1 ARRPAGE
8 SRQLRDLPT
17 EPGAIAAPELRSGT
31 ARPAGAEVR
40 HQRDRSVDRRTNLQ
54 RADDPLGFLDVI
66 QRLVALLPGNRDVG
80 LGRDPLAL
88 DLFLE
93 LADVL
98 FGVRHRDDEVL
109 GVDARAQLVALNLQA
124 RPLERLLPLVALAF
138 RLRDH

>member
-1 ARRPAGE
+1 GE
-8 SRQLRDLPT
+8 VRQLRDLRT

-31 ARPAGAEVR
+31 ARPAGAEGR
-40 HQRDRSVDRRTNLQ
+40 HQRDRSVNRRTYLQ
-54 RADDPLGFLDVI
+54 RADDALGFLDVI

-80 LGRDPLAL
+80 LCRDPLAL

-124 RPLERLLPLVALAF
+124 RPLQVLLARVALPLSLGDA
-138 RLRDH
+138 